1 MKFTLSLDSWT
12 FSTKD
17 QTDELRLEWMACFFQ
32 YRNVIYLS
40 DCVPQGRNLNAV
52 AQNFGICLVK
62 MTLKALLYV
71 WNWMWYGQA
80 EDSNRVCAWGILEN
94 PHEHI
99 NCLRHHHGSQKGKL
113 FHIWADRVRSVRL
126 SDDTWLVRFD
136 KWERSGEL
144 LYVLTFELRRNA
156 AEFWEDVH
164 MAFAT
169 CSNVFSE

>member
-1 MKFTLSLDSWT
+1 VPLTVHDKLAPKADAISVAHEVVEYLMLLEQWLRGDVEG
-12 FSTKD
+12 
-17 QTDELRLEWMACFFQ
+17 TDEVFNRLKFS
-32 YRNVIYLS
+32 L
-40 DCVPQGRNLNAV
+40 
-52 AQNFGICLVK
+52 
-62 MTLKALLYV
+62 
-71 WNWMWYGQA
+71 A

-156 AEFWEDVH
+156 AEF
-164 MAFAT
+164 
-169 CSNVFSE
+169 

>member
-1 MKFTLSLDSWT
+1 
-12 FSTKD
+12 
-17 QTDELRLEWMACFFQ
+17 
-32 YRNVIYLS
+32 
-40 DCVPQGRNLNAV
+40 
-52 AQNFGICLVK
+52 
-62 MTLKALLYV
+62 
-71 WNWMWYGQA
+71 MWYGQA

-144 LYVLTFELRRNA
+144 LYVLTFELRRIMQLNF
-156 AEFWEDVH
+156 EK
-164 MAFAT
+164 MFAWHLQAVAM
-169 CSNVFSE
+169 CSLNRC